1 MTGVQ
6 TCALPICFRF
16 LAEVAPH
23 FKRVYEEKGTTDPQL
38 LQILTPHALD
48 DAAHAQPDEPDP
60 DDRDRIAREGNDVGL
75 SRPAFLRMVTAG
87 RTAAEED
94 RK

>member
-6 TCALPICFRF
+6 TCALPISKGHDFY
-16 LAEVAPH
+16 AIEVHEPFDGA
-23 FKRVYEEKGTTDPQL
+23 
-38 LQILTPHALD
+38 

-75 SRPAFLRMVTAG
+75 SRRAFLHMVTVG
-87 RTAAEED
+87 RTAAGED